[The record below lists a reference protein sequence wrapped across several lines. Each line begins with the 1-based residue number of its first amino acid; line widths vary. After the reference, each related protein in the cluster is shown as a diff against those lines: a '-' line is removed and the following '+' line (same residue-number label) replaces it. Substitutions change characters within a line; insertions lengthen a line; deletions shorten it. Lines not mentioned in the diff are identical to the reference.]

1 MLFMSRRIAT
11 ALALIVLSGC
21 IAGQGLGNS
30 TSTRPDQTGAPA
42 SANSTAIA
50 PATQPADTTAKPV
63 VATAS
68 SSSFPTPAELIAK
81 LKATEQKQDAL
92 PKVAF
97 FDLGLPLAEKPADF
111 SLFGDTDDVLT
122 LRALIDRLEQARQD
136 KDIRGVLLAV
146 GGSEMNLSQAMELRA
161 ELDALRK
168 DGKRTFVYADSYDTT
183 SYIAACGATDVCML
197 EGGDIEIPGVGF
209 ETMFAKGLLDKVG
222 VDADYVQIGEYKG
235 ADEEFTRTEA
245 SPELRGELNKLADSL
260 YEQIVDAIST
270 SRKIPRADVV
280 KLVDESLIPGNEAKK
295 SGLVDHLVDMDS
307 LRTLMADQLGKKVN
321 LLRHYGEAPKDQVDL
336 SSPFAFFALLS
347 KKQAAPTRDGVAVI
361 YAEGVIVDGEAQTSL
376 FSQSDSIGSDDIR
389 QAVRAADKDDKIK
402 AVVLRIDSPGG
413 SALASE
419 VMWQSVRRLAKE
431 KPVIISVGS
440 MAASGGYY
448 LASSGDY
455 IFADST
461 AIVGSIG
468 VVGGKFVLKDL
479 FDKLGLN
486 TESFLRGAN
495 ADLFSESTEWTPEQ
509 RAQVTAWM
517 RQTYDQFTDRVMTT
531 RSGKIKAID
540 AVARG
545 RIFSAKQAKELGMVD
560 QIGGVQDA
568 IEYAARKA
576 DLRAGEYD
584 VRVIP
589 APKSFAD
596 IFNQTSSDTDDDDT
610 DSRTPIRPTIQ
621 TGGEL
626 AELMS
631 ILPAPIRRA
640 AMEQLQIM
648 LLLQERPIVL
658 ASPYVLIVK

>member
-1 MLFMSRRIAT
+1 M
-11 ALALIVLSGC
+11 ALIVLSGC
-21 IAGQGLGNS
+21 IARQGLGNS
-30 TSTRPDQTGAPA
+30 TTQPA
-42 SANSTAIA
+42 QATAQASPQITPVPTV
-50 PATQPADTTAKPV
+50 PATQPAGAVKPV
-63 VATAS
+63 AVTAS
-68 SSSFPTPAELIAK
+68 ADSFPTPAELIAK
-81 LKATEQKQDAL
+81 LKAKEQKEDAL
-92 PKVAF
+92 PKIAF

-111 SLFGDTDDVLT
+111 SLFGNTDDVLT
-122 LRALIDRLEQARQD
+122 LRVVIDRLEQARQD

-146 GGSEMNLSQAMELRA
+146 GDSEMNLSQAMELRT

-183 SYIAACGATDVCML
+183 SYIAACGATDICML

-235 ADEEFTRTEA
+235 ADEEYTRTEA
-245 SPELRGELNKLADSL
+245 SPELRGQLNKLADSL

-280 KLVDESLIPGNEAKK
+280 KLVDESLIPGSEAKK
-295 SGLVDHLVDMDS
+295 SGLVDHLVDVDS
-307 LRTLMADQLGKKVN
+307 LRSLMADQLGKKVN
-321 LLRHYGEAPKDQVDL
+321 LLHHYGEAPKEQMDL
-336 SSPFAFFALLS
+336 SSPFALFALLS
-347 KKQAAPTRDGVAVI
+347 KRPTTPTRDGVAVI

-376 FSQSDSIGSDDIR
+376 FSDSDTIGSEDIR
-389 QAVRAADKDDKIK
+389 EAVRAADKDDKIK
-402 AVVLRIDSPGG
+402 AIVLRIDSPGG

-419 VMWQSVRRLAKE
+419 VMWQSVRRLAKD

-455 IFADST
+455 IFADPT

-479 FDKLGLN
+479 FDKVGLN

-495 ADLFSESTEWTPEQ
+495 ADLFSESSEWTPEQ

-517 RQTYDQFTDRVMTT
+517 RQTYDQFTERVMTT
-531 RSGKIKAID
+531 RSGKIKEID
-540 AVARG
+540 SVARG
-545 RIFSAKQAKELGMVD
+545 RIFSAKQAKDLGMVD

-568 IEYAARKA
+568 IEYAAKKA
-576 DLRAGEYD
+576 DLNPGEYD
-584 VRVIP
+584 VRVLP
-589 APKSFAD
+589 APKTFAD
-596 IFNQTSSDTDDDDT
+596 IFNQTSADTDDDDT
-610 DSRTPIRPTIQ
+610 ESRTPIRARIQ
-621 TGGEL
+621 TGGPFEDLL
-626 AELMS
+626 A

-640 AMEQLQIM
+640 AQEQLQIM
-648 LLLQERPIVL
+648 VLLQQRPIVL